1 MTSNFRNHERH
12 KTNNVFKVL
21 SKKNCQPRILYR
33 EKTLSRM
40 KANEEMKKTFFR

>member
-1 MTSNFRNHERH
+1 MTSNFRNHERP